1 MANLP
6 TLAGMYLMQQQAVLT
21 AGFQSAAAGANAGMP
36 VMLSPANGNGN
47 GRIKQ
52 GHTAEAVLEESA
64 EKEPEDNEFLDY
76 SFGV

>member
-1 MANLP
+1 
-6 TLAGMYLMQQQAVLT
+6 MQQQAVLT

-52 GHTAEAVLEESA
+52 AEAVLEESA

>member
-1 MANLP
+1 
-6 TLAGMYLMQQQAVLT
+6 MQQQAVLT

-36 VMLSPANGNGN
+36 VMPSPANGNGN

-64 EKEPEDNEFLDY
+64 EKELEDNEFLDY